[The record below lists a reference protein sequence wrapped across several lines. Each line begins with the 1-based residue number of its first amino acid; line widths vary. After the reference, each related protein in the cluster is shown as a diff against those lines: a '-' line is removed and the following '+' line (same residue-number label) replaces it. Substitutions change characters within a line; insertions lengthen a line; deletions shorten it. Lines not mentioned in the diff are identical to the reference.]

1 MTKHLFQKG
10 NQYGAATS
18 RKGIPNKYTQEFKE
32 NVLKA
37 VNDPKW
43 IAKMKEE
50 RPEILS
56 SLAKAVLPKDVN
68 IGGQPDNELVIKIA
82 GKYGN

>member
-1 MTKHLFQKG
+1 MPTKLFQKG
-10 NQYGAATS
+10 NKFGTLSS
-18 RKGIPNKYTQEFKE
+18 RKGIPNNYTQEFKE
-32 NVLKA
+32 LVMKA

-43 IAKMKEE
+43 IAKMKET

-56 SLAKAVLPKDVN
+56 SLAKAIIPKDVN

>member
-1 MTKHLFQKG
+1 MPKILFQKG
-10 NQYGAATS
+10 HKKYGGRTAGT
-18 RKGIPNKYTQEFKE
+18 PNNYTQEFKE
-32 NVLKA
+32 LVMKA

-43 IAKMKEE
+43 IDKMKET

-56 SLAKAVLPKDVN
+56 SLAKAIIPKDVN

>member
-1 MTKHLFQKG
+1 MPKQLFQKG
-10 NQYGAATS
+10 HIKVGGRTQGTL
-18 RKGIPNKYTQEFKE
+18 NKYTQEFKE

-37 VNDPKW
+37 INDPKW
-43 IAKMKEE
+43 IATMKKT
-50 RPEILS
+50 RPEILA
-56 SLAKAVLPKDVN
+56 SLGKAILPKDVN

>member
-1 MTKHLFQKG
+1 MVFKTGHKKIG
-10 NQYGAATS
+10 GRVAGT
-18 RKGIPNKYTQEFKE
+18 PNNYTTEFKTL
-32 NVLKA
+32 VMKA

-43 IAKMKEE
+43 IDKMKET

-56 SLAKAVLPKDVN
+56 SLAKAIIPKDVN